1 MQIIAGPS
9 SPAPTEEAEDYD
21 DDSDV
26 EIVQET
32 DQERRR
38 AMLDA
43 TAQNDL
49 DDLKSSRTDFSS
61 DFIFPSGSPDSGEG
75 PSCDVQVLPRPSAT
89 AASGVGSSSHKDTG
103 KRVSSGSE
111 APPRALGE
119 EVDTTPTTKTKANSR
134 QKAKGDPAYGK
145 LVQDEMKQRRLES
158 LGLTTSTS
166 GGRRLGGDRVGTAAA
181 PTRTHTRPHAGGPA
195 SGTGRLT
202 GPDQRRDEEGS
213 GGWSCLVC
221 TL

>member
-1 MQIIAGPS
+1 
-9 SPAPTEEAEDYD
+9 
-21 DDSDV
+21 
-26 EIVQET
+26 
-32 DQERRR
+32 
-38 AMLDA
+38 MLDA
-43 TAQNDL
+43 TTQNDL

-61 DFIFPSGSPDSGEG
+61 DFIFPSASPDSGEG

-89 AASGVGSSSHKDTG
+89 AASGAGSSSHKDTG
-103 KRVSSGSE
+103 KRGSSGSS
-111 APPRALGE
+111 APTPVPGE
-119 EVDTTPTTKTKANSR
+119 EADTTTTTTKATSR

-166 GGRRLGGDRVGTAAA
+166 GGRRLGGDRVSTAAA

-202 GPDQRRDEEGS
+202 DPDQRRDEDGS
-213 GGWSCLVC
+213 GGWGCLVC